1 MKDTNKNPKRIYD
14 TCSITMELERPL
26 LESKL
31 QNMEEDNQEYNND
44 KKTIN
49 LDRIKKIIKY
59 TLIALIIG
67 IFIFFIYANKT
78 YKPQE
83 LAHLSLIS
91 DNYVEVSKDKFI
103 TFTPKENKATKGL
116 ILYPGAKVDI
126 ESYAPL
132 AKNIAKNGYK
142 VVIVNATLNLPIF
155 SPNKAKEVI
164 NEHKDIKTWIVGGH
178 SLGGT
183 AAAKFA
189 TENKDLI
196 SGVIFLASYPSNNE
210 LISSN
215 MEVLSIWGS
224 KDGVLNFK
232 NLIEAKQKLPID
244 ATYVEIEG
252 GNHAQFGD
260 YGKQNGDN
268 EAVISQEKQLQIT
281 SKSIIE
287 FLNTI
292 K

>member
-1 MKDTNKNPKRIYD
+1 MKDSKKNPKRIYD

-26 LESKL
+26 LEAELK
-31 QNMEEDNQEYNND
+31 NMQEQTNN

-49 LDRIKKIIKY
+49 SYKIKTIMKY
-59 TLIALIIG
+59 TLIATIIG
-67 IFIFFIYANKT
+67 IFIFFMYANKT
-78 YKPQE
+78 YKPQA
-83 LAHLSLIS
+83 LAHSALIS
-91 DNYVEVSKDKFI
+91 DNYVEVTKDKFI
-103 TFTPKENKATKGL
+103 TFTPKVNKATKGL

-132 AKNIAKNGYK
+132 AKDIAKKGYE
-142 VVIVNATLNLPIF
+142 VVIVNATLNLPIL

-189 TENKDLI
+189 SKNKDLV

-210 LISSN
+210 LLSSN

-224 KDGVLNFK
+224 KDGVLNFRK
-232 NLIEAKQKLPID
+232 LLEAKQKLPSD
-244 ATYVEIEG
+244 TTYVEIEG

-268 EAVISQEKQLQIT
+268 DAVINQEKQLQIT

>member
-26 LESKL
+26 LEAEL
-31 QNMEEDNQEYNND
+31 QNMQEQNND
-44 KKTIN
+44 NKSIN
-49 LDRIKKIIKY
+49 LDKIKKIMKY
-59 TLIALIIG
+59 ISIAIVIG
-67 IFIFFIYANKT
+67 IFIFFMYANKT
-78 YKPQE
+78 YKPQA
-83 LAHLSLIS
+83 LANLSLRS
-91 DNYVEVSKDKFI
+91 DNYVEVTKDKFI
-103 TFTPKENKATKGL
+103 TFTPKGNKSTKGL

-132 AKNIAKNGYK
+132 AKDIAKNGYK
-142 VVIVNATLNLPIF
+142 VVIVNATLNMPIF

-164 NEHKDIKTWIVGGH
+164 NEHKDIKTWVVGGH

-189 TENKDLI
+189 TRNKDLI
-196 SGVIFLASYPSNNE
+196 SGVIFLASYPSNSE

-215 MEVLSIWGS
+215 MKVLSIWGS

-232 NLIEAKQKLPID
+232 KLIEAKQKLPSD
-244 ATYVEIEG
+244 TTYVEIEG

-268 EAVISQEKQLQIT
+268 EAVINQEKQLKIT
-281 SKSIIE
+281 SKSIID

>member
-26 LESKL
+26 LEAKL

-67 IFIFFIYANKT
+67 IFIFFIYVNKT

-83 LAHLSLIS
+83 LANLSLMS
-91 DNYVEVSKDKFI
+91 DDYVEVSKDKFI
-103 TFTPKENKATKGL
+103 TFTPKENKSTKGL

-142 VVIVNATLNLPIF
+142 VVIVNSTLNLPIF

-232 NLIEAKQKLPID
+232 KLIEAKQKLPTD

>member
-1 MKDTNKNPKRIYD
+1 MKDTKKNPKKNPKRIYD

-26 LESKL
+26 LEVEL
-31 QNMEEDNQEYNND
+31 QNMQEQKND

-49 LDRIKKIIKY
+49 LNIIKKIMKC
-59 TLIALIIG
+59 TLIAIIIG
-67 IFIFFIYANKT
+67 IFIFFMYANKT
-78 YKPQE
+78 YKPQA
-83 LAHLSLIS
+83 LAHLALMS
-91 DNYVEVSKDKFI
+91 DNYVEVTKDKFI
-103 TFTPKENKATKGL
+103 TFTPKKNKATKGL

-126 ESYAPL
+126 GSYAPL
-132 AKNIAKNGYK
+132 AKNIAKNGYE
-142 VVIVNATLNLPIF
+142 VVIVNATLNMPIF
-155 SPNKAKEVI
+155 SPNKAMEVI

-183 AAAKFA
+183 ASAKFA
-189 TENKDLI
+189 TKNKDLI
-196 SGVIFLASYPSNNE
+196 SGVILLASYPSNDE

-232 NLIEAKQKLPID
+232 KLIEAKRKLPSD
-244 ATYVEIEG
+244 TTYIEIEG

-268 EAVISQEKQLQIT
+268 EAVINQDKQLQIT

>member
-1 MKDTNKNPKRIYD
+1 MKDSKKNPKRIYD

-26 LESKL
+26 LEAELK
-31 QNMEEDNQEYNND
+31 NMQEQTNN

-49 LDRIKKIIKY
+49 SYKIKTIMKY
-59 TLIALIIG
+59 ILIATIIG
-67 IFIFFIYANKT
+67 IFIFFMYANKT
-78 YKPQE
+78 YKPQV
-83 LAHLSLIS
+83 LAHSALIS
-91 DNYVEVSKDKFI
+91 DNYVEVTKDKFI
-103 TFTPKENKATKGL
+103 TFTPKVNKATKGL

-132 AKNIAKNGYK
+132 AKDIAKKGYE
-142 VVIVNATLNLPIF
+142 VVIVNATLNLPIL

-189 TENKDLI
+189 SKNKDLV

-210 LISSN
+210 LLSSN

-224 KDGVLNFK
+224 KDGVLNFRK
-232 NLIEAKQKLPID
+232 LLEAKQKLPSD
-244 ATYVEIEG
+244 TTYVEIEG

-268 EAVISQEKQLQIT
+268 DAVINQEKQLQIT